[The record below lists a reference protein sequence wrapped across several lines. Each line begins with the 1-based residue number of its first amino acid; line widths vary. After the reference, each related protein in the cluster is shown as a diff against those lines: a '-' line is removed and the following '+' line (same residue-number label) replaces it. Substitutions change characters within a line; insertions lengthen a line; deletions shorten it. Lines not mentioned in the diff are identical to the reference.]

1 VSAPPSDI
9 AIGPPAGPLAAVSGR
24 RLLRRLRG
32 DPLGLLGLA
41 LVAAVV
47 FCGLFADWIAPY
59 DPFKINVPAMFS
71 PPSAA
76 HIMGTDN
83 LGRDIFSRV
92 LKGSQIALLVGVSS
106 ILISQVIGLALG
118 LVAGYG
124 PRWLDNGLIL
134 VFDAIYSFP
143 GVILGAVA
151 MAIVGP
157 SMYMLMLVVVIIQ
170 TPAYAR
176 LVRTA
181 TLAKK
186 NSDFVLAERSL
197 GAGPIRI
204 LVRHILPNI
213 VGPLFIIGSM
223 DIPTVVTLEAGLT
236 YLGLGLPPPAPS
248 WGGLIAEG
256 RDLLAVAPWVAV
268 APGCALALTVL
279 GANLMAEGARARF
292 DPRAASSEARG
303 TPPPTAPA
311 APLPDLRSAARS

>member
-1 VSAPPSDI
+1 MSAPPSEI
-9 AIGPPAGPLAAVSGR
+9 AIGPPIAPLPAVSGG
-24 RLLRRLRG
+24 RLLRRVRS
-32 DPLGLLGLA
+32 DPLGLLGLT
-41 LVAAVV
+41 LVAIVV

-71 PPSAA
+71 APSAA

-83 LGRDIFSRV
+83 LGRDIFSRI
-92 LKGSQIALLVGVSS
+92 LKGSQIALVVGVSS

-118 LVAGYG
+118 LIAGYG
-124 PRWLDNGLIL
+124 PRWLDNALIL
-134 VFDAIYSFP
+134 VFDAVYSFP
-143 GVILGAVA
+143 TVVLGAVL
-151 MAIVGP
+151 MAIVGA
-157 SMYMLMLVVVIIQ
+157 SVHTLMFVVVVIQ

-197 GAGPIRI
+197 GAGPVRI

-223 DIPTVVTLEAGLT
+223 DIPAVITLEAGLT

-248 WGGLIAEG
+248 WGRILEEGYRFIRDAPWIVVAGGIPLIVTTLGFTFLGESL
-256 RDLLAVAPWVAV
+256 RDLL
-268 APGCALALTVL
+268 
-279 GANLMAEGARARF
+279 
-292 DPRAASSEARG
+292 DPK
-303 TPPPTAPA
+303 
-311 APLPDLRSAARS
+311 LRRIV

>member
-1 VSAPPSDI
+1 MSAPPSDI
-9 AIGPPAGPLAAVSGR
+9 AIGRPAAALPAASLGW
-24 RLLRRLRG
+24 LLRRVRS
-32 DPLGLLGLA
+32 DPLGLLGLG
-41 LVAAVV
+41 LVALVV
-47 FCGLFADWIAPY
+47 FCGLFADWITPY

-83 LGRDIFSRV
+83 LGRDIFSRI
-92 LKGSQIALLVGVSS
+92 LKGSQIALVVGVSS
-106 ILISQVIGLALG
+106 IVISQIIGLALG
-118 LVAGYG
+118 LIAGYG

-134 VFDAIYSFP
+134 LFDAVYSFP
-143 GVILGAVA
+143 AVVLGAVL

-157 SMYMLMLVVVIIQ
+157 SMQTLMLVVVVIQ

-186 NSDFVLAERSL
+186 NSDYILAERSL

-204 LVRHILPNI
+204 LFRHILPNI

-223 DIPTVVTLEAGLT
+223 DIPSVITLEAGLT

-248 WGGLIAEG
+248 WGRILEEGYRFIRDAPWIVVAGGIPLIITTLGFTFLGEAL
-256 RDLLAVAPWVAV
+256 RDLL
-268 APGCALALTVL
+268 
-279 GANLMAEGARARF
+279 
-292 DPRAASSEARG
+292 DPK
-303 TPPPTAPA
+303 
-311 APLPDLRSAARS
+311 LRRIV